1 MALELR
7 QQLKLTQ
14 QLVMTPQLQQA
25 IKLLQLSTLELS
37 DAVQQEI
44 EQNPLLE
51 EDTNTPDSNHESLHE
66 ITGEPSPPEE
76 PTAILDHTAEVSLED
91 NAGLKEIDWSDYEN
105 EYESSSSSSFKERDT
120 GDMPSRLDILTKKTS
135 LEDHLLWQLKF
146 NELTSEEEEV
156 GLYMIGNLNRDGF
169 LEVDENEIVTGTG
182 CAPEVAQRLLALI
195 QDMDPSGVGAR
206 NLKECLLLQLT
217 HLSLSESTASLIV
230 RDYMHFLENRNYG
243 GIAKAAKLPV
253 KEVLEAVAIITGL
266 NPHPGRTFADD
277 EAHFITPD
285 VYVYKMDNEYVI
297 QLNDD
302 GLPRLRISNFY
313 RDILKDQKDISAAA
327 ATETKG
333 YIQEKLRSAMWLIKS
348 IQQRQ
353 RTIYKVVESLV
364 KFQYDFFEKGPTHL
378 KPLILRDVADD
389 ISMHESTV
397 SRVTTNKYVHTPQ
410 GIYELKY
417 FFNSSIERYDGE
429 EAMASES
436 IKVRMRQILQEE
448 NPEKP
453 MSDMAIS
460 QEFAKENIKIARR
473 TVAKYRE
480 QLGIL
485 PAKFRKKPK
494 IPK

>member
-1 MALELR
+1 
-7 QQLKLTQ
+7 
-14 QLVMTPQLQQA
+14 MTPQLQQA

-51 EDTNTPDSNHESLHE
+51 EDTNTPDNNHESLHE
-66 ITGEPSPPEE
+66 IIGEPPPPEE
-76 PTAILDHTAEVSLED
+76 PLPLIERTAEVSLDD

-105 EYESSSSSSFKERDT
+105 EYESSSSFKERDS
-120 GDMPSRLDILTKKTS
+120 GDLPSRMDILTKKTS
-135 LEDHLLWQLKF
+135 LEDHLHWQLKF
-146 NELTSEEEEV
+146 NDLSKEEEAV
-156 GLYMIGNLNRDGF
+156 GLFMIGNLTRDGF
-169 LEVDENEIVTGTG
+169 LAVDEEEIMEATASSPAAV
-182 CAPEVAQRLLALI
+182 QRVLAIL

-217 HLSLSESTASLIV
+217 HLTLSDSTASLLV
-230 RDYMHFLENRNYG
+230 RDYMHFLETRNYAA
-243 GIAKAAKLPV
+243 IAKTAKLPM
-253 KEVLEAVAIITGL
+253 KEVLEAVAVVTSL

-277 EAHFITPD
+277 EPHFITPD
-285 VYVYKMDNEYVI
+285 IYVYKMDGEYVI

-302 GLPRLRISNFY
+302 GLPRLKISNFY
-313 RDILKDQKDISAAA
+313 KDILKDQKGISAAA

-364 KFQYDFFEKGPTHL
+364 KFQFDFFEKGPTCL
-378 KPLILRDVADD
+378 KPLILRDVAED

-436 IKVRMRQILQEE
+436 IKVKMRKMLQEE
-448 NPEKP
+448 NAEKP
-453 MSDMAIS
+453 LSDMAIS
-460 QEFAKENIKIARR
+460 EEFAKDNIKIARR

-494 IPK
+494 ILKY

>member
-51 EDTNTPDSNHESLHE
+51 EDTNTPDSNHESLQE
-66 ITGEPSPPEE
+66 MAGEPPPPEE
-76 PTAILDHTAEVSLED
+76 PMPLLERTAEVSLDD

-105 EYESSSSSSFKERDT
+105 EYETSSSFKERDN
-120 GDMPSRLDILTKKTS
+120 GDLPSRLDILTKKTS

-146 NELTSEEEEV
+146 NDLTEEEERV
-156 GLYMIGNLNRDGF
+156 GLFVIGNLNRDGF
-169 LEVDENEIVTGTG
+169 LEVDDQEIVEATGSSPVT
-182 CAPEVAQRLLALI
+182 VQWVLAIL

-217 HLSLSESTASLIV
+217 HLGLSDSTASLLV
-230 RDYMHFLENRNYG
+230 RDYMHFLETRNYAA
-243 GIAKAAKLPV
+243 IAKTARLPMR
-253 KEVLEAVAIITGL
+253 EVLEAVAVVTGL
-266 NPHPGRTFADD
+266 NPHPGRAFAD
-277 EAHFITPD
+277 EEPHFITPD
-285 VYVYKMDNEYVI
+285 VYVYKMDGEYVI

-302 GLPRLRISNFY
+302 GLPRLRISSFY
-313 RDILKDQKDISAAA
+313 KDILKDQKDIPAAA
-327 ATETKG
+327 VSETKG

-364 KFQYDFFEKGPTHL
+364 KFQLDFFEKGATFL

-389 ISMHESTV
+389 IEMHESTV

-410 GIYELKY
+410 GIFELKY

-429 EAMASES
+429 DAMASES
-436 IKVRMRQILQEE
+436 IKVRLKQMIQEE
-448 NPEKP
+448 NADKP
-453 MSDMAIS
+453 LSDMSLSEA
-460 QEFAKENIKIARR
+460 FAKDNIKIARR

-494 IPK
+494 ISK

>member
-37 DAVQQEI
+37 DLVQQEI

-51 EDTNTPDSNHESLHE
+51 EDSNTPDSHHESLQE
-66 ITGEPSPPEE
+66 YMGEPPPPEE
-76 PTAILDHTAEVSLED
+76 PTAMLDRVAEVSMDD
-91 NAGLKEIDWSDYEN
+91 NTGLKEIDWSNYEN
-105 EYESSSSSSFKERDT
+105 EYETPSSFKERDEGEMT
-120 GDMPSRLDILTKKTS
+120 SSLDILTKKTS

-146 NELTSEEEEV
+146 NELTEEEEKV
-156 GLYMIGNLNRDGF
+156 GLFMIGNLNRDGF
-169 LEVDENEIVTGTG
+169 LDVDEAEIIAETGSS
-182 CAPEVAQRLLALI
+182 PVIVQWVLAML

-206 NLKECLLLQLT
+206 NLKECLLLQLS
-217 HLSLSESTASLIV
+217 HLFLSDSTANLLV
-230 RDYMHFLENRNYG
+230 RDYMHYLETRNYA
-243 GIAKAAKLPV
+243 GIAKAAKLPMS
-253 KEVLEAVAIITGL
+253 EVLSAVEVITGL
-266 NPHPGRTFADD
+266 NPHPGRAFVDD

-285 VYVYKMDNEYVI
+285 IYVYKMDGEYII

-302 GLPRLRISNFY
+302 GLPRLKISNFY
-313 RDILKDQKDISAAA
+313 RDILKDHKDIPAAVV
-327 ATETKG
+327 TETKG
-333 YIQEKLRSAMWLIKS
+333 YIQDKLRSAMWLIKS

-353 RTIYKVVESLV
+353 RTIYRVVESLV
-364 KFQYDFFEKGPTHL
+364 KFQLDFFEKGPTFL

-417 FFNSSIERYDGE
+417 FFNSSIGRYDGE
-429 EAMASES
+429 DDMASES
-436 IKVRMRQILQEE
+436 IKVRMRLMIQDE
-448 NPEKP
+448 NQDKP
-453 MSDMAIS
+453 LSDLKLS
-460 QEFAKENIKIARR
+460 ENFAKENIKIARR

-480 QLGIL
+480 QIGIL
-485 PAKFRKKPK
+485 PAKYRKRPNLTKG
-494 IPK
+494 

>member
-7 QQLKLTQ
+7 QQLKLSQ

-37 DAVQQEI
+37 DVVQQEI

-51 EDTNTPDSNHESLHE
+51 EDTNTPDSHHESLHE
-66 ITGEPSPPEE
+66 VMGEAPPPEE
-76 PTAILDHTAEVSLED
+76 PSPLLDRTAEVSMDD
-91 NAGLKEIDWSDYEN
+91 NAGLKEIDWSNYEN
-105 EYESSSSSSFKERDT
+105 EYETPSSFRERDDGDMSSS
-120 GDMPSRLDILTKKTS
+120 LDILTKKTS

-146 NELTSEEEEV
+146 NELTEEEERV
-156 GLYMIGNLNRDGF
+156 GIFIIGNLNRDGF
-169 LEVDENEIVTGTG
+169 LQVDEADIIAETNSSPVT
-182 CAPEVAQRLLALI
+182 VQWLLALI

-206 NLKECLLLQLT
+206 NLKESLLLQLS
-217 HLSLSESTASLIV
+217 HLSLSDSTASLLV
-230 RDYMHFLENRNYG
+230 RDYMHFLETRNYA
-243 GIAKAAKLPV
+243 GIAKASKLPM
-253 KEVLEAVAIITGL
+253 KEILTAVELITGL
-266 NPHPGRTFADD
+266 NPHPGRAFADD

-285 VYVYKMDNEYVI
+285 IYVYKMDGEYVI

-302 GLPRLRISNFY
+302 GLPRLKISNFY
-313 RDILKDQKDISAAA
+313 KDILKDHKDIPVASVN
-327 ATETKG
+327 ETKG

-364 KFQYDFFEKGPTHL
+364 KFQLDFFEKGPTFL

-389 ISMHESTV
+389 IEMHESTV

-417 FFNSSIERYDGE
+417 FFNSSIGRYDGE
-429 EAMASES
+429 EDMASES
-436 IKVRMRQILQEE
+436 IKVKMRQVFQDE
-448 NPEKP
+448 NSEKP
-453 MSDMAIS
+453 LSDMALS
-460 QEFAKENIKIARR
+460 KLFAKENIKIARR

-485 PAKFRKKPK
+485 PAKFRKKPA
-494 IPK
+494 ISRR